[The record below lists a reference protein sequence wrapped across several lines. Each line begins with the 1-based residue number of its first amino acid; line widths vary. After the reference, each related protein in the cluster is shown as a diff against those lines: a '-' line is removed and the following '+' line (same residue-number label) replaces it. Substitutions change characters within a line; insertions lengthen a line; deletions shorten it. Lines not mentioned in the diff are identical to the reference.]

1 MKPFLDLEYWFSAIY
16 NFFRNL
22 GTGQL
27 KGGISAEAIFTIK
40 VIAALLVFFFLYII
54 IYSLVKAKALFS
66 QAVIIKKPEPLSPEE
81 IQNERL
87 ARWREV
93 KEHSLGANPS
103 DWRVAVIEADVI
115 LEGALMAKGYQGET
129 LGEMLKNA
137 EPYRLKNLDKAWE
150 AHRTRNRIAHEP
162 DKEITK
168 LETDRAL
175 ANYEAILKELG
186 FI

>member
-1 MKPFLDLEYWFSAIY
+1 
-16 NFFRNL
+16 
-22 GTGQL
+22 
-27 KGGISAEAIFTIK
+27 
-40 VIAALLVFFFLYII
+40 
-54 IYSLVKAKALFS
+54 
-66 QAVIIKKPEPLSPEE
+66 
-81 IQNERL
+81 
-87 ARWREV
+87 
-93 KEHSLGANPS
+93 
-103 DWRVAVIEADVI
+103 
-115 LEGALMAKGYQGET
+115 MAKGYQGET

>member
-22 GTGQL
+22 GTGQF
-27 KGGISAEAIFTIK
+27 KGGISAEAIFTVK
-40 VIAALLVFFFLYII
+40 VIAALLFFFFLYII
-54 IYSLVKAKALFS
+54 IYSLIKTKALFS
-66 QAVIIKKPEPLSPEE
+66 QEVFIKKPEPLSPEE

-87 ARWREV
+87 ARWQEI

-103 DWRVAVIEADVI
+103 DWRVAVLEADVM
-115 LEGALMAKGYQGET
+115 LESALMAKGYQGET
-129 LGEMLKNA
+129 LAEMLKNA
-137 EPYRLKNLDKAWE
+137 EPYRLKNMDKAWE
-150 AHRTRNRIAHEP
+150 AHRTRNRIAHQP